1 MASLPRVVIKPR
13 RARPFFARH
22 PWVFVTSI
30 ERVEGDPQ
38 PGDEVAVVSHEGQF
52 IARGLFNHRS
62 AIRVRL
68 YRWDDAPIDDEFL
81 AERLA
86 DALAMRSGLARPRA
100 GRGRP
105 PGWSSA
111 SPTASRA

>member
-30 ERVEGDPQ
+30 ERVEGDPE

-68 YRWDDAPIDDEFL
+68 YRWDDAPIDAEFL
-81 AERLA
+81 NSRLT
-86 DALAMRSGLARPRA
+86 DALALRSALLRMDGPQPPARLALTQP
-100 GRGRP
+100 
-105 PGWSSA
+105 
-111 SPTASRA
+111 

>member
-30 ERVEGDPQ
+30 ERVEGDPA

-68 YRWDDAPIDDEFL
+68 YRWEDN
-81 AERLA
+81 
-86 DALAMRSGLARPRA
+86 
-100 GRGRP
+100 
-105 PGWSSA
+105 
-111 SPTASRA
+111 

>member
-30 ERVEGDPQ
+30 ERVEGEPA

-62 AIRVRL
+62 AIRARL
-68 YRWDDAPIDDEFL
+68 YRWEDAPIDDEFL
-81 AERLA
+81 SRRLT
-86 DALAMRSGLARPRA
+86 DALALRSGLLETD
-100 GRGRP
+100 G
-105 PGWSSA
+105 
-111 SPTASRA
+111 PTTPA

>member
-30 ERVEGDPQ
+30 ERVEGDPA

-68 YRWDDAPIDDEFL
+68 YRWEDAPIDEGFL
-81 AERLA
+81 AAKLV
-86 DALAMRSGLARPRA
+86 DALAMRTDLLGLGA
-100 GRGRP
+100 
-105 PGWSSA
+105 PG
-111 SPTASRA
+111 TACRLVFS